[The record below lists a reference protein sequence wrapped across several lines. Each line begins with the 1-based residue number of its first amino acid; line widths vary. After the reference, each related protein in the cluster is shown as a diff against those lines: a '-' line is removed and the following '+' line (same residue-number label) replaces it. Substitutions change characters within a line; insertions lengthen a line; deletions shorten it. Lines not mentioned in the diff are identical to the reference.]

1 MKEWLTESAF
11 GSWSIFPE
19 NKGVLNLT
27 WGGKGDLWGAAGHLH
42 TSIPCGTTSSF
53 WRSLL
58 TVPWGPVVAWL
69 LRRSGYVCTGTSQ
82 CKLSGVFTSN
92 STKEYKISCFSP
104 KLLSLAKELI
114 RMMQRRKAKCL
125 MGHCG
130 VGRQGGDSLSPGT
143 PHVCLGR
150 SSRGHG
156 PCYPPLG
163 SVHLSPQGIT
173 YLISHKTC
181 MTSKAHVSWM
191 RWNIFQSVKKTS

>member
-1 MKEWLTESAF
+1 MKEWLIKSSL

-19 NKGVLNLT
+19 NKKVLKLT
-27 WGGKGDLWGAAGHLH
+27 WGEKGDMWGAAGHLH
-42 TSIPCGTTSSF
+42 ASVPCGIVSSF
-53 WRSLL
+53 WRIWSLSWQSHGDL
-58 TVPWGPVVAWL
+58 WWL
-69 LRRSGYVCTGTSQ
+69 GCCVDQGT
-82 CKLSGVFTSN
+82 CLYRHLPALSAAFISS

-104 KLLSLAKELI
+104 ELSSLARELI
-114 RMMQRRKAKCL
+114 RMTQRRKAKCL
-125 MGHCG
+125 MGQCG
-130 VGRQGGDSLSPGT
+130 VGRLGGDSLSPGT

-181 MTSKAHVSWM
+181 VTSKAHVSWM
-191 RWNIFQSVKKTS
+191 RRNIFKV